1 MWQIKWNHSQQLTK
15 HISQTS
21 IYSEFSRVSA
31 ISPIHFAY
39 LMSEC
44 KDSHSYSSLVYNR
57 MIMSNSGN
65 AIDLL
70 GKSMDRTNLIAF
82 LFVMADREM
91 CLVDWYKWVLCLAF
105 RIGKYLLFCRDM
117 LSEAIEVDTLNGNKQ
132 DIVQLYTQHMI
143 DINSIIQDNEQ
154 WRYSVSLK
162 EWVFLIH
169 LSAVFI
175 TGP

>member
-1 MWQIKWNHSQQLTK
+1 
-15 HISQTS
+15 
-21 IYSEFSRVSA
+21 
-31 ISPIHFAY
+31 
-39 LMSEC
+39 
-44 KDSHSYSSLVYNR
+44 

-132 DIVQLYTQHMI
+132 DIVQL
-143 DINSIIQDNEQ
+143 IIPNT
-154 WRYSVSLK
+154 W
-162 EWVFLIH
+162 
-169 LSAVFI
+169 
-175 TGP
+175 